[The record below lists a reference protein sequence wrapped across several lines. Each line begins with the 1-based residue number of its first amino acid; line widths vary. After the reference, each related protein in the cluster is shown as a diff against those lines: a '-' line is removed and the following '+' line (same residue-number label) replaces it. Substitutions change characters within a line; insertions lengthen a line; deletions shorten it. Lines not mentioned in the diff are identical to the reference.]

1 MKRNDSSMAQ
11 QDSGVQN
18 KSAKKIKKKIL
29 IADDDPGIQDIL
41 TIIFERAGFEVEI
54 KKNGEDL
61 LNNKFTMPDL
71 FLVDKQLS
79 GYNGL
84 DICRYL
90 KSQRHTKNIPVIMI
104 SASPDIGRSSREA
117 GADAYIEKPFEITN
131 LVDLVNSY
139 VYRNEEA

>member
-1 MKRNDSSMAQ
+1 MKRNDLSMAQ

-90 KSQRHTKNIPVIMI
+90 KSQRHTKIIPVIMI

-117 GADAYIEKPFEITN
+117 GADAYIEKPFEISN

-139 VYRNEEA
+139 VYHNE

>member
-1 MKRNDSSMAQ
+1 MKRNDLSMAQ
-11 QDSGVQN
+11 QNGGIQN

-90 KSQRHTKNIPVIMI
+90 KSQRHTKIIPVIMI

-117 GADAYIEKPFEITN
+117 GADAYIEKPFEISN

-139 VYRNEEA
+139 VYHNE

>member
-1 MKRNDSSMAQ
+1 MKRNDLSMAQ

-61 LNNKFTMPDL
+61 LNNRFTMPDL

-90 KSQRHTKNIPVIMI
+90 KSQRHTKNIPVVMI

-139 VYRNEEA
+139 VYHNE

>member
-117 GADAYIEKPFEITN
+117 GADAYIEKPFEISN

-139 VYRNEEA
+139 VYHNE

>member
-1 MKRNDSSMAQ
+1 MKRNDLSMAQ
-11 QDSGVQN
+11 KNSGVQN
-18 KSAKKIKKKIL
+18 KSAKKTRKKIL

-84 DICRYL
+84 DICRCL

-104 SASPDIGRSSREA
+104 SASPDIGRLSREA
-117 GADAYIEKPFEITN
+117 GADAYIEKPFEISH

-139 VYRNEEA
+139 VYHNE

>member
-1 MKRNDSSMAQ
+1 MKRNDLSMAQ
-11 QDSGVQN
+11 KNGGVQN

-41 TIIFERAGFEVEI
+41 TIIFERAGYEVEI

-117 GADAYIEKPFEITN
+117 GADAYIEKPFEISN

-139 VYRNEEA
+139 VYHNE

>member
-1 MKRNDSSMAQ
+1 MKRNDLSMAQ

-90 KSQRHTKNIPVIMI
+90 KSQRHTKNIPVVMI

-139 VYRNEEA
+139 VYHNE

>member
-139 VYRNEEA
+139 VYHNE

>member
-90 KSQRHTKNIPVIMI
+90 KSQRHTKIIPVIMI

-117 GADAYIEKPFEITN
+117 GADAYIEKPFEISN

-139 VYRNEEA
+139 VYHNE

>member
-131 LVDLVNSY
+131 VVDLVNSY
-139 VYRNEEA
+139 VYHNE

>member
-1 MKRNDSSMAQ
+1 MKRNDLRMAQ
-11 QDSGVQN
+11 QNGGVQN

-41 TIIFERAGFEVEI
+41 TIIFERAGYEVEI

-117 GADAYIEKPFEITN
+117 GADAYIEKPFEISN

-139 VYRNEEA
+139 VYHNE

>member
-84 DICRYL
+84 DICRY
-90 KSQRHTKNIPVIMI
+90 
-104 SASPDIGRSSREA
+104 
-117 GADAYIEKPFEITN
+117 
-131 LVDLVNSY
+131 
-139 VYRNEEA
+139 

>member
-1 MKRNDSSMAQ
+1 MKRNESSMAQ
-11 QDSGVQN
+11 KNGGVQN
-18 KSAKKIKKKIL
+18 KSAKKTRKKIL

-90 KSQRHTKNIPVIMI
+90 KSQRHTKIIPVIMI

-117 GADAYIEKPFEITN
+117 GADAYIEKPFEISN

-139 VYRNEEA
+139 VYHNE

>member
-11 QDSGVQN
+11 QDGGVQN
-18 KSAKKIKKKIL
+18 KSAKKIKKKIV

-41 TIIFERAGFEVEI
+41 SIIFERAGFEVEI

-104 SASPDIGRSSREA
+104 SASPDIGPSSREA
-117 GADAYIEKPFEITN
+117 GADAYIEKPFEISH
-131 LVDLVNSY
+131 LVDLVNTY
-139 VYRNEEA
+139 VYHHE

>member
-1 MKRNDSSMAQ
+1 MKRNDLSMAQ
-11 QDSGVQN
+11 QDSAVQN

-41 TIIFERAGFEVEI
+41 TILFERAGFEVEI

-90 KSQRHTKNIPVIMI
+90 KSQRHTKNIPVVMI

-117 GADAYIEKPFEITN
+117 ASRSPRPRDTG
-131 LVDLVNSY
+131 
-139 VYRNEEA
+139 

>member
-1 MKRNDSSMAQ
+1 
-11 QDSGVQN
+11 
-18 KSAKKIKKKIL
+18 
-29 IADDDPGIQDIL
+29 
-41 TIIFERAGFEVEI
+41 VEI

-139 VYRNEEA
+139 VYHNE